1 MLKIQPITQ
10 TLSDQ
15 DYYLWLRTTINQL
28 RTSQFSSVDLDN
40 LIEELEDMGRSQKRT
55 VKSLLIRLFEHL
67 LKLTYWNV
75 ERERNEG
82 HCKGEITTFRREIK
96 DELKDSPSLK
106 PYILEIFDKCYQNA
120 RTEASDAYGSKL
132 RSQLSIDI
140 FHFIAIGSL
149 EQILDENWFPEY
161 NHNHHGK
168 PD

>member
-1 MLKIQPITQ
+1 MVIEIQPITQ
-10 TLSDQ
+10 TLYDQ

-28 RTSQFSSVDLDN
+28 RTSQFSSVDLNN

-55 VKSLLIRLFEHL
+55 VKSLLIRLFEYL

-82 HCKGEITTFRREIK
+82 HWKGEIRTFRREIK

-106 PYILEIFDKCYQNA
+106 PYILEIFDKCYQDA
-120 RTEASDAYGSKL
+120 RTEASD
-132 RSQLSIDI
+132 RCQLAIDI
-140 FHFIAIGSL
+140 FPSIPIGSL
-149 EQILDENWFPEY
+149 EQILDKNWFAEY